1 MQHILFTCLY
11 NLLTNTIR
19 KASGLFSD
27 FWRSDF
33 MSNMNEAQWTML
45 TNDEKI
51 MLVLVVQIKKVLE
64 IFVWVKPLLFLK
76 QH

>member
-11 NLLTNTIR
+11 NLLTNTIT
-19 KASGLFSD
+19 KALGLFSD

-33 MSNMNEAQWTML
+33 MSKMNEAQWTVL
-45 TNDEKI
+45 TKDEKI
-51 MLVLVVQIKKVLE
+51 MLGLVVKIKKVLE
-64 IFVWVKPLLFLK
+64 IFVWIKPLLFLK